1 MVGEVMEMAGNRE
14 MTTTKPTYR
23 KFLYEVTG
31 FVWAKDEYD
40 ANALVETAILELI
53 GLPDKIQG
61 HIEVIGK
68 RIEQSTTDTDRNSE

>member
-1 MVGEVMEMAGNRE
+1 MVAEVMEMKGNRE

-40 ANALVETAILELI
+40 ANVLVETAILEVI

-61 HIEVIGK
+61 YIEVIGK
-68 RIEQSTTDTDRNSE
+68 RIEQSITDTDRNSE